1 MLGKTTDTDDT
12 KTTAGMARPSITV
25 LPWDQTVELNYQY

>member
-12 KTTAGMARPSITV
+12 KTTAGMATPTIKV
-25 LPWDQTVELNYQY
+25 LDWDQTIELSYQY